1 MNPPAPLRIALTGGI
16 ASGKSTVAALFAG
29 LGVPV
34 IDLDEI
40 SRGVVAPGTELL
52 GRVFEHFGPALRRP
66 DGSLDRRALRERIFR
81 DAAARSELEALLHPA
96 ILARAAEL
104 SAAAGGAY
112 QIIVIPLLAE
122 SGSTWQYDRV
132 LVVDCAESLQR
143 ARLAQ
148 RDGGTAAMVDAALAA
163 QASRAARL
171 ALANEVIHND
181 GEAAELAP
189 QVQELHRQYLQLA
202 GASSGAPFARGS
214 AQAQ

>member
-16 ASGKSTVAALFAG
+16 ASGKSTVAALFGA

-40 SRGVVAPGTELL
+40 SRAVVAPGTALL
-52 GRVFEHFGPALRRP
+52 ERVIGHFGPAMRQA
-66 DGSLDRRALRERIFR
+66 DGSLDRRALRALIFR
-81 DAAARSELEALLHPA
+81 DAGARGELEALLHPA
-96 ILARAAEL
+96 ILARAAEW
-104 SAAAGGAY
+104 SAAAGGPY

-122 SGSTWQYDRV
+122 SGSAWQYDRV

-148 RDGGTAAMVDAALAA
+148 RDGGTAGMVDAALAA

-171 ALANEVIHND
+171 ALANEIVHND
-181 GEAAELAP
+181 GAAAGLAP
-189 QVQELHRQYLQLA
+189 QVRELHRQYLQLA
-202 GASSGAPFARGS
+202 AAHARAPFAAGS